1 MRRIKNY
8 KALPP
13 QDTINNI
20 SNILYNKLGVKLKI
34 HEYTQKNHLFFSSR
48 VDIETNAFK
57 GFKIGT
63 NGKGVTREF
72 SLASAHAEL
81 MERLQNGLLFHHRY
95 YVTEKFITGYSNDE
109 YTKLLN
115 DEDILLKYTFAP
127 DEKFITDC
135 NEIKKLI
142 DKYVV
147 SYNNQE
153 IFNEISQNGV
163 SLLPFYSVS
172 DKQVEML
179 PITVIHNSVGS
190 NGMCAG
196 NNPKEAII
204 QGLSEIVERYVL
216 RLIYQNNLSLP
227 SIPKEEFM
235 GNDIYEKI
243 IILEKEND
251 VIIDIKDCSCGYGIP
266 AIGVLITKNNTNK
279 YQFRIGVDPSPITAL
294 ERSLTEIFQG
304 RSDLFFFDI
313 NIGYQ
318 TKLLSDFVLKEKEFK
333 FSFLAGVGQ
342 YPISMFYKKPSY
354 EYKGFDAQL
363 SKDDNYDL
371 RFMINTIRSMGFNIY
386 IRDVSFL
393 GFPSYRIYIPGM
405 SEINNIFSNKHFKQT
420 YNKKGSL
427 RSFFIAHNLYEV
439 TDEDIKVLLDCID
452 ELPETLDTTV
462 ISSFNKKD
470 PWSNTNLYFLAA
482 LICFRHDDLSRAIN
496 YIKGAIKI
504 NTNDNTQPLYKCCED
519 MMQVGENNNVY
530 EIMES
535 IYGNKIFKLAY
546 NLMYSSKWL
555 DYFKFTHCFNCIDC
569 KIQEHCSLIPYAKL
583 LKQIEKVYE
592 LNIPDQGSLKKIFC

>member
-20 SNILYNKLGVKLKI
+20 SNILYDKLGVKLKV
-34 HEYTQKNHLFFSSR
+34 HEYAQKNHLFFSSR
-48 VDIETNAFK
+48 VDIETNTFK

-81 MERLQNGLLFHHRY
+81 MERIQNGLLFHHRY
-95 YVTEKFITGYSNDE
+95 YVTERFVNGYSNDE
-109 YTKLLN
+109 YTRLLN
-115 DEDILLKYTFAP
+115 DENVLLKYAFAP
-127 DEKFITDC
+127 DEKFITDRDK
-135 NEIKKLI
+135 IRKLI
-142 DKYVV
+142 DKYII
-147 SYNNQE
+147 SYDNQE
-153 IFNEISQNGV
+153 IFDEISKNGV
-163 SLLPFYSVS
+163 TLLPFYSVG

-179 PITVIHNSVGS
+179 PITVIHNSAGS

-243 IILEKEND
+243 IILEREND
-251 VIIDIKDCSCGYGIP
+251 VTIDIKDCSCGYGIP

-294 ERSLTEIFQG
+294 ERSLTEMFQG
-304 RSDLFFFDI
+304 RLDLFFFDI

-318 TKLLSDFVLKEKEFK
+318 TKQLSDI
-333 FSFLAGVGQ
+333 AGVGQ

-354 EYKGFDAQL
+354 EYKGFDSQL
-363 SKDDNYDL
+363 SRDDDYDL
-371 RFMINTIRSMGFNIY
+371 RFMIKTIRRMGFNIY

-405 SEINNIFSNKHFKQT
+405 SEINNIFSNRHFKQT
-420 YNKKGSL
+420 YNRKGSL
-427 RSFFIAHNLYEV
+427 HSFYIAQN
-439 TDEDIKVLLDCID
+439 
-452 ELPETLDTTV
+452 
-462 ISSFNKKD
+462 
-470 PWSNTNLYFLAA
+470 
-482 LICFRHDDLSRAIN
+482 
-496 YIKGAIKI
+496 
-504 NTNDNTQPLYKCCED
+504 
-519 MMQVGENNNVY
+519 
-530 EIMES
+530 
-535 IYGNKIFKLAY
+535 
-546 NLMYSSKWL
+546 
-555 DYFKFTHCFNCIDC
+555 
-569 KIQEHCSLIPYAKL
+569 
-583 LKQIEKVYE
+583 
-592 LNIPDQGSLKKIFC
+592 